1 MNLQKSSSLVL
12 MSINLRNTNIV
23 YILFFVVIGGLLLIF
38 GSNDGVVVDDYS
50 YNVYAQDENNV
61 TIKTTKLTDS
71 IYMLEGSGGNI
82 LVSVGEDGVFMVDDQ
97 FAPLTVKIKDAIS
110 KITDK
115 PIKFVINTHWHP
127 DHTGGN
133 ENLGEASAIIVSHDN
148 VRKRLSTEQFSD
160 FFKRS
165 VPPLS
170 EKGLPIITFSDNMT
184 IYQNDDKIHIIHM
197 DNGHTDGD
205 SIVFFTKNN
214 VIHVGDDFSD
224 KAYPFID
231 ISSGG
236 TIDGLISSL
245 KTISSRIN
253 DETKVVSGHTGISN
267 KTKVNEYANML
278 TDVRNQTSQ
287 MITEGKTLEDI
298 ITLQPTSK
306 YDKIY
311 YDYSNRTPED
321 FVTHIYQSLTKK

>member
-1 MNLQKSSSLVL
+1 MNLQKSKSLVL
-12 MSINLRNTNIV
+12 MSINHRNRNIA
-23 YILFFVVIGGLLLIF
+23 YILFFVLGGVLLSIF
-38 GSNDGVVVDDYS
+38 NSNNDS
-50 YNVYAQDENNV
+50 YYKVYAQYENIAIN
-61 TIKTTKLTDS
+61 TTKLTDS
-71 IYMLEGSGGNI
+71 LYMLQGSGGNI
-82 LVSVGEDGVFMVDDQ
+82 LVSAGQNGVFMVDDQ

-115 PIKFVINTHWHP
+115 PIQFVINTHWHP

-133 ENLGEASAIIVSHDN
+133 ENLGEAGTIIVSHDN
-148 VRKRLSTEQFSD
+148 VKKRLSTEQFSD

-184 IYQNDDKIHIIHM
+184 IYQNDDQINIIHM
-197 DNGHTDGD
+197 DSGHTDGD
-205 SIVFFTKNN
+205 SIVHFTKNN

-231 ISSGG
+231 ISSGD
-236 TIDGLISSL
+236 TVDGLISSL
-245 KTISSRIN
+245 KTIASIIN

-278 TDVRNQTSQ
+278 TDVRNQISQ
-287 MITEGKTLEDI
+287 MINEGKSLESI

-311 YDYSNRTPED
+311 YYDNTNIKPED
-321 FVTHIYQSLTKK
+321 FVTHVYQSLTQK

>member
-1 MNLQKSSSLVL
+1 MNLQKSNSLVL
-12 MSINLRNTNIV
+12 ISINRRNTNIV
-23 YILFFVVIGGLLLIF
+23 NIIFFVVVGGFLLSL
-38 GSNDGVVVDDYS
+38 GSNDDDS
-50 YNVYAQDENNV
+50 YYAYAQDENNV
-61 TIKTTKLTDS
+61 TIKTIKLTDS

-82 LVSVGEDGVFMVDDQ
+82 LVSVGQDGVFMVDDQ
-97 FAPLTVKIKDAIS
+97 FAPLTVKIKDAIF
-110 KITDK
+110 KITDQ

-133 ENLGEASAIIVSHDN
+133 ENMGEAGAIIVSHDN

-184 IYQNDDKIHIIHM
+184 IYQNDDEINIIHM

-205 SIVFFTKNN
+205 SVVHFAKNNN

-236 TIDGLISSL
+236 TVDGLISSL
-245 KTISSRIN
+245 KTISSIID

-278 TDVRNQTSQ
+278 TDVRNQISQ
-287 MITEGKTLEDI
+287 MITENKSLEDI

-311 YDYSNRTPED
+311 YDHTNIKPED
-321 FVTHIYQSLTKK
+321 FVTHVYQSVTRE

>member
-1 MNLQKSSSLVL
+1 MNLQKSSSLIL
-12 MSINLRNTNIV
+12 MSMNLRNTNIV

-61 TIKTTKLTDS
+61 TIKTTKLTDTL
-71 IYMLEGSGGNI
+71 YMLEGSGGNI

-278 TDVRNQTSQ
+278 TDVRNKTSQ

>member
-1 MNLQKSSSLVL
+1 
-12 MSINLRNTNIV
+12 
-23 YILFFVVIGGLLLIF
+23 
-38 GSNDGVVVDDYS
+38 
-50 YNVYAQDENNV
+50 
-61 TIKTTKLTDS
+61 
-71 IYMLEGSGGNI
+71 MLEGSGGNI

-236 TIDGLISSL
+236 TVDGLISSL